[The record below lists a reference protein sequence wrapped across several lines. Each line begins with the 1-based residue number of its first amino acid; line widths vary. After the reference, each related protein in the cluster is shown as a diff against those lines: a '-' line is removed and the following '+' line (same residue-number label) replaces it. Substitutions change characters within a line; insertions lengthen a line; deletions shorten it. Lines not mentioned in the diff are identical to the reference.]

1 MNKLTLVIG
10 NKNYSSWSLRAW
22 LAARKSGL
30 PFDEVNLSLLQPAFD
45 NQIGDYTR
53 AGRVPVLMV
62 DGVSVWDSLAI
73 CEYLNECADHRLWPA
88 ERMARAHARSAC
100 AEMHS
105 GFDSLRS
112 ALPMNCR
119 AQGRKVEVGKALK
132 RDIDRIMSVWGEAR
146 ERFGN
151 GGGWLYGAFSIA
163 DAFYAPVVFRFK
175 TYDVPIDAV
184 AHRYMDHL
192 LADADVQKWAAD
204 ADQESEILEED
215 EAGV

>member
-1 MNKLTLVIG
+1 M
-10 NKNYSSWSLRAW
+10 
-22 LAARKSGL
+22 
-30 PFDEVNLSLLQPAFD
+30 
-45 NQIGDYTR
+45 
-53 AGRVPVLMV
+53 
-62 DGVSVWDSLAI
+62 
-73 CEYLNECADHRLWPA
+73 
-88 ERMARAHARSAC
+88 
-100 AEMHS
+100 
-105 GFDSLRS
+105 
-112 ALPMNCR
+112 
-119 AQGRKVEVGKALK
+119 EVGKALK